1 MKKALNSILNNEFLD
16 SSTLFSMSKLGLIL
30 KITYS
35 QYIITE
41 KGFKLL
47 TEN

>member
-1 MKKALNSILNNEFLD
+1 MKQALSNLVNNEFLD
-16 SSTLFSMSKLGLIL
+16 SSTLFKLSKLGLIL

-41 KGFKLL
+41 KGFNFLK
-47 TEN
+47 EN

>member
-1 MKKALNSILNNEFLD
+1 MKKALNCIINNEFLD
-16 SSTLFSMSKLGLIL
+16 SSTLFKLSKLGLVL